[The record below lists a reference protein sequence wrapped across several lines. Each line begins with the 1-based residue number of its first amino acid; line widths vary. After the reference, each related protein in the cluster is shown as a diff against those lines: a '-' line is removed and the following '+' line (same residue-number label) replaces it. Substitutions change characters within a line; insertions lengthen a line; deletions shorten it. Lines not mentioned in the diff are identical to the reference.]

1 MGMIPSLW
9 ISFCCVY
16 VSHLHGCLC
25 RLVFHPNSIYS
36 FLKIPM
42 YRFSN
47 GTVFLFLA
55 LLFRHSEMEEAV
67 GTMKEKYE
75 RERSM
80 LLEDNKKLTTENER
94 VIILGNI

>member
-1 MGMIPSLW
+1 M
-9 ISFCCVY
+9 
-16 VSHLHGCLC
+16 
-25 RLVFHPNSIYS
+25 
-36 FLKIPM
+36 
-42 YRFSN
+42 
-47 GTVFLFLA
+47 FLFLA